1 MNKEINLAQ
10 NIANLRKKNNVS
22 QGQLAKAINVTPQA
36 ISKWENGVC
45 QPDTLTLPFLA
56 DYFNVSIDYL
66 FYGYEE
72 TYDEIYEKV
81 SNRVTEKTEKTDEGF
96 EEAVKI
102 SSAAQHGVMRGLERH
117 MRFKKKGMS
126 PCKITGA
133 PIHLLSEHGLS
144 VCSPKGFSAIVTTGF
159 INSINGIN
167 MKGARRIFEALAD
180 EDCLRVTT
188 EILNFQGISL
198 FELREKTQFD
208 EERLAMAIEKG
219 KKAGFIKSQTT
230 VHPIL
235 EAELVIQRHH
245 YNCLILILATI
256 KMIEIS
262 LRGATRFMCP
272 RGFSMTFDSGEAE
285 ASATVE
291 QQSDEL
297 QQSGE

>member
-10 NIANLRKKNNVS
+10 NIANLRKKNNIS

-36 ISKWENGVC
+36 ISKWENGIC
-45 QPDTLTLPFLA
+45 QPDTLTLPLLA

-66 FYGYEE
+66 FYGCEE

-117 MRFKKKGMS
+117 KRFKKKGVS
-126 PCKITGA
+126 CKITGA
-133 PIHLLSEHGLS
+133 PIHLLSDHGLS
-144 VCSPKGFSAIVTTGF
+144 VCSPKGFSAVVTTGF

-219 KKAGFIKSQTT
+219 KKAGFIKSLTT

-262 LRGATRFMCP
+262 LRGATRFMWPC
-272 RGFSMTFDSGEAE
+272 GFSMSFDSGEAE